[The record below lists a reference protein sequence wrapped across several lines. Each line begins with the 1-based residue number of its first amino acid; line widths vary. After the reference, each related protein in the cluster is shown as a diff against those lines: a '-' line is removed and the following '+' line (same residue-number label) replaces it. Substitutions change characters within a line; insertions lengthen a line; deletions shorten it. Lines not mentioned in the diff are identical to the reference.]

1 MIGQFWASK
10 RGNFALATA
19 IAMVPLM
26 LVVAGAVDLVGT
38 SDDAAQLQNSL
49 DAAGLA
55 IGTKY
60 QAGMSAND
68 VRQLGQTFFEAN
80 MSAADAE
87 EYSGSV
93 DAFQA
98 TSSGDPSAYYIS
110 LSSSIS
116 RPAFVSGAPAW
127 EAIRSASIEVK
138 PGAQAC
144 VLALDPHVSS
154 AVNLQG
160 STNVAMDGCVIA
172 ANSDAAGAVSR
183 GGSAIVSAACVS
195 TVGTTSGITPPNA
208 TLSCGAPLENQYASF
223 DPLANVTPPAYGLC
237 TTMPNGKAITLSA
250 GTYCD
255 KTWSG
260 QITLNPGIYILRNV
274 TIKPGG
280 NGSLTG
286 HGVTIFMMEG
296 SQLIINANETVDL
309 SPMTSGPYAGI
320 SIFQAHGNTQ
330 ALTLNGGSGSVVSG
344 FIYAPDAPIT
354 YAGNSDMN
362 AQGSC
367 LRLVG
372 KTVAMTGTS
381 SVKSDCTAELGNR
394 EMYAGRMITLVK

>member
-1 MIGQFWASK
+1 MIRQFWASK
-10 RGNFALATA
+10 AGNFGLATA

-26 LVVAGAVDLVGT
+26 LAVAGAVDLVGT

-49 DAAGLA
+49 DAASLA

-60 QAGMSAND
+60 QPGMSTND
-68 VRQLGQTFFEAN
+68 MRQLGQTFFAAN
-80 MSAADAE
+80 MTAADAQ
-87 EYSGSV
+87 EYSNSV
-93 DAFQA
+93 AALQA
-98 TSSGDPSAYYIS
+98 SASGDPSAYTVS

-116 RPAFVSGAPAW
+116 RPAFVAGTPAW
-127 EAIRSASIEVK
+127 QATRSASVKIK

-154 AVNLQG
+154 AVSLQG
-160 STNVAMDGCVIA
+160 STNVAMNGCVIA
-172 ANSDAAGAVSR
+172 ANSDAADAVNR

-195 TVGTTSGITPPNA
+195 TVGTTSGLTPPNA
-208 TLSCGAPLENQYASF
+208 TLSCGAPLEKQYASF
-223 DPLANVTPPAYGLC
+223 DPLAGITPPAYGMC
-237 TTMPNGKAITLSA
+237 QSMPNGKAVTLSQ

-260 QITLNPGIYILRNV
+260 NITLNPGIYILRNV

-286 HGVTIFMMEG
+286 QGVTIFLMEN
-296 SQLIINANETVDL
+296 SQLYINANETVNL
-309 SPMTSGPYAGI
+309 SPPTSGPYAGI
-320 SIFQAHGNTQ
+320 TIFQAQDNTQ

-344 FIYAPDAPIT
+344 FIYAPSAAIT

-372 KTVAMTGTS
+372 STVTMTGNS
-381 SVKSDCTAELGNR
+381 AVKSDCTAELGNR
-394 EMYAGRMITLVK
+394 EMYAGRVITLAR

>member
-1 MIGQFWASK
+1 MIRRFWAST

-26 LVVAGAVDLVGT
+26 LVVAGAVDVAGT

-55 IGTKY
+55 VGTKY
-60 QAGMSAND
+60 QPTMSAGD
-68 VRQLGQTFFEAN
+68 LRQFGLTFFAAN
-80 MSAADAE
+80 MSVADAG
-87 EYSGSV
+87 EYAGSV
-93 DAFQA
+93 GAFQA
-98 TSSGDPSAYYIS
+98 AASGDPSGYTIS

-116 RPAFVSGAPAW
+116 HAAFISGAPAW
-127 EAIRSASIEVK
+127 QATRSASVEVK

-144 VLALDPHVSS
+144 VLALDPHVGS

-160 STNVAMDGCVIA
+160 STNVAMNGCVIA
-172 ANSDAAGAVSR
+172 ANSDAAGAVNR
-183 GGSAIVSAACVS
+183 GGSAVVSAACVS
-195 TVGTTSGITPPNA
+195 TVGSTSGLTPPNA

-223 DPLANVTPPAYGLC
+223 DPLANITPPAYGMC
-237 TTMPNGKAITLSA
+237 QPMPNGKTITLSP

-260 QITLNPGIYILRNV
+260 KITLSPGIYILRNV
-274 TIKPGG
+274 TVKPGG
-280 NGSLTG
+280 NGILTG
-286 HGVTIFMMEG
+286 QGVTIFLMEG
-296 SQLIINANETVDL
+296 SQLYINANEQVNL
-309 SPMTSGPYAGI
+309 SPPTSGPYAGI
-320 SIFQAHGNTQ
+320 TIFQAKGNTS

-344 FIYAPDAPIT
+344 FIYAPDAAIS

-372 KTVAMTGTS
+372 NTVGMTGNS
-381 SVKSDCTAELGNR
+381 AVKSDCAAELGNR

>member
-1 MIGQFWASK
+1 MIGRFWASK
-10 RGNFALATA
+10 GGNFALATA
-19 IAMVPLM
+19 LAMVPLM
-26 LVVAGAVDLVGT
+26 LVVAGGVDLVGT
-38 SDDAAQLQNSL
+38 SNDAAQLQNSL

-55 IGTKY
+55 VGTKY
-60 QAGMSAND
+60 QPTMSAND
-68 VRQLGQTFFEAN
+68 VRQLGQTFFGAN
-80 MSAADAE
+80 MSAADAG
-87 EYSGSV
+87 EYSGSL

-98 TSSGDPSAYYIS
+98 TASGDPSAYYIS

-127 EAIRSASIEVK
+127 QAIRSASVEVK

-144 VLALDPHVSS
+144 VLALDPHAGD
-154 AVNLQG
+154 AVDLQG
-160 STNVAMDGCVIA
+160 STNVAMKGCVIA
-172 ANSDAAGAVSR
+172 ANSDAANAVNR
-183 GGSAIVSAACVS
+183 GGSAVVSAGCVS
-195 TVGTTSGITPPNA
+195 TVGATSGMTPPNA

-223 DPLANVTPPAYGLC
+223 DPLAGVTPPPYGLC
-237 TTMPNGKAITLSA
+237 TTMPNGKTITLSP

-260 QITLNPGIYILRNV
+260 KITLNPGIYVLRNV
-274 TIKPGG
+274 VIKPGG

-286 HGVTIFMMEG
+286 HGVTIFLMEG

-320 SIFQAHGNTQ
+320 TIFQAHGNTQ

-344 FIYAPDAPIT
+344 FIYAPDATMT
-354 YAGNSDMN
+354 YTGNSDMS

-372 KTVAMTGTS
+372 NTVQMTGNS
-381 SVKSDCTAELGNR
+381 AVKADCTAELGNR